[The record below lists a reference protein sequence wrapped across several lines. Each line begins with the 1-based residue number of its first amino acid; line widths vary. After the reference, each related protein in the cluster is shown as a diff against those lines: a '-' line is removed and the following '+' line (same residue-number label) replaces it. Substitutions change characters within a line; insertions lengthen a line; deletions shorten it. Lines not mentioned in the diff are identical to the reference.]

1 MMLYP
6 GSVGSQTYVADVRV
20 RYVLMVSGSS
30 TYILTT
36 VAVVAVNTSQIAMQ
50 SSYVPIPKLKC
61 ITITDS

>member
-20 RYVLMVSGSS
+20 RYVLMVSDS

-36 VAVVAVNTSQIAMQ
+36 VAGVTVNIVKLGRSINESRTHSQTE
-50 SSYVPIPKLKC
+50 VHHNHR
-61 ITITDS
+61 